1 MKHNI
6 ATNKGSRILALAILL
21 AATPVANAQMG
32 TLLYGS
38 SRLPQGNTINPSFFP
53 SNNKVYVTLPAL
65 HAHINMPLAYS
76 DVIQYQ
82 PGDEYTTINLNNIMD
97 ALGKNG
103 GIALNTDLGLF
114 GFGVRFG
121 NNFLTF
127 SSQAK
132 TEFGVSMPT
141 TLLRFLTE
149 GNYNFRGESNKMHI
163 LSGDFFTLQA
173 YTEYA
178 LGFGHKF
185 GNITA
190 GAHLKLYNGYLCLT
204 PQDTKLDLYT
214 SEDYSTLRADM
225 YYQARFSSLLRFNTT
240 GDSMKISGVDILPS
254 NWGVGAD
261 IGARYKGSFY
271 EVALSILDIGPGIT
285 WKANTFQLTPTGGEC
300 HVEFSGMDISNV
312 AAGGSFDTTQY
323 RAIFDTLSAH
333 IQPTWKTGESFTTS
347 IPTKINA
354 SAMFNV
360 LRLLR
365 AGVSFHGEYNK
376 ALQETPF
383 RCSTTAMAELNLF
396 DRLEVIAGNTVIDN
410 GYYIDWFNPGL
421 GLNLSPIKAIQF
433 YLFVDYM
440 SSIYVTDFRSLNM
453 YMGLNL
459 MIGNS
464 KIQNIVSAN

>member
-6 ATNKGSRILALAILL
+6 ATNKGFRTLAFVILL
-21 AATPVANAQMG
+21 ATAPAASAQMG

-38 SRLPQGNTINPSFFP
+38 SRLPQGNAINPSFFP

-65 HAHINMPLAYS
+65 RTHINMPLAYN
-76 DVIQYQ
+76 DVIQYK
-82 PGDEYTTINLNNIMD
+82 PGDEYTTIDLNNIMD

-103 GIALNTDLGLF
+103 GIALDGDINTLGF
-114 GFGVRFG
+114 GFRVG
-121 NNFLTF
+121 NSFVTF
-127 SSQAK
+127 SSQVKAD
-132 TEFGVSMPT
+132 FSVAMPT
-141 TLLRFLTE
+141 SLLKFLTE
-149 GNYNFRGESNKMHI
+149 GNYNFRGENNKLHI

-173 YTEYA
+173 YTEYS

-185 GNITA
+185 GDLTA
-190 GAHLKLYNGYLCLT
+190 GAHLKLYNGYLCLS

-225 YYQARFSSLLRFNTT
+225 NYHARFSSLMRFNTA
-240 GDSMKISGVDILPS
+240 GDSIKMNGVDVVPN
-254 NWGVGAD
+254 NWGVGMD
-261 IGARYKGSFY
+261 IGARFKGSFY

-285 WKANTFQLTPTGGEC
+285 WSANTFDLSPTGGEC
-300 HVEFSGMDISNV
+300 QVEFTGMDISNV
-312 AAGGSFDTTQY
+312 AAGGSFDTSQY

-333 IQPTWKTGESFTTS
+333 MNPQWKAGGAFKTT

-360 LRLLR
+360 FHLLR
-365 AGVSFHGEYNK
+365 AGISFHGEYNK
-376 ALQETPF
+376 SLQETPF
-383 RCSTTAMAELNLF
+383 RYTTTAMAELNLM

-410 GYYIDWFNPGL
+410 GYYIDWFNPGI
-421 GLNLSPIKAIQF
+421 GLNISPIKAIQF
-433 YLFVDYM
+433 YFFVDYM

-453 YMGLNL
+453 YLGFNI

-464 KIQNIVSAN
+464 RIQNIVSSN